1 VKKSTYSITELA
13 KEFGLTTR
21 SIRFYEDQGLLSP
34 RREGRNRVYNN
45 RDRVRLKLTVRGK
58 RLGFQLSQIK
68 ELFDLYDSAQDET
81 AQISQL
87 LAILADR
94 RARLEQQREDIQ
106 AMLAEIVAFENQCR
120 RVLDEGHSHP
130 PRGALIINGD

>member
-45 RDRVRLKLTVRGK
+45 RDRIRLKLTVRGK
-58 RLGFQLSQIK
+58 RLGFPLIQIK
-68 ELFDLYDSAQDET
+68 ELFDLYDSAKGET
-81 AQISQL
+81 AQITHL

-94 RARLEQQREDIQ
+94 RARLEQQREDIE
-106 AMLAEIVAFENQCR
+106 AMLSEIVAFENQCR
-120 RVLDEGHSHP
+120 RILDEGRSHP
-130 PRGALIINGD
+130 LPGALIINGD